1 MSSPRSSDEE
11 NATRPPIDAREA
23 WHRLLEISS
32 RVLRELDRSLDRDQ
46 RMMVSEFDVLI
57 TLDNAPGGRLRM
69 TDLAEATMLSSGG
82 MTRLVGRLEQRS
94 LVRRDPDPDDA
105 RAYHASLTD
114 AGRTSLAQ
122 ARITHDDVIANLLGE
137 RLTPREVQT
146 LNRTL
151 AKILKHDH
159 IQTTAQR

>member
-1 MSSPRSSDEE
+1 MSSPRSSDEKST
-11 NATRPPIDAREA
+11 ARPQVDAREA
-23 WHRLLEISS
+23 WHRLLQVSS
-32 RVLRELDRSLDRDQ
+32 RVLRELDRALDREQ

-82 MTRLVGRLEQRS
+82 MTRLVGRLEQRG

-105 RAYHASLTD
+105 RAFHASLTD
-114 AGRTSLAQ
+114 AGRSSLAQ
-122 ARITHDDVIANLLGE
+122 ARITHDNVIANLLGD

-146 LNRTL
+146 LTGTL
-151 AKILKHDH
+151 AKVLKDDK
-159 IQTTAQR
+159 IQRTAQR